1 MKKEVRIKEPVR
13 IRTKRLSNGCES
25 IYLDIYMD
33 GRRRYEFLKLY
44 IIPEHTRTDKDL
56 NQSTMKLASAVKA
69 QRIIE
74 LQNGVYGFNHQ
85 QEKKDI
91 MLIDYIKCL
100 ADKDIEKNFKE
111 SVYVYTD
118 IPSSAL

>member
-44 IIPEHTRTDKDL
+44 IIVSPGILFRL
-56 NQSTMKLASAVKA
+56 
-69 QRIIE
+69 E
-74 LQNGVYGFNHQ
+74 LPHLQGRF
-85 QEKKDI
+85 
-91 MLIDYIKCL
+91 
-100 ADKDIEKNFKE
+100 
-111 SVYVYTD
+111 
-118 IPSSAL
+118 

>member
-85 QEKKDI
+85 QER
-91 MLIDYIKCL
+91 YN
-100 ADKDIEKNFKE
+100 ADRLYQVFGRQGYRKNFKE

>member
-91 MLIDYIKCL
+91 MLIDYIKYL
-100 ADKDIEKNFKE
+100 ADKGRNKKWK
-111 SVYVYTD
+111 
-118 IPSSAL
+118 